1 MWSNVRYATRLLKK
15 SPKFAATVV
24 LTLALGIGA
33 NAAIFSVV
41 SGVLV
46 RRLPIRDP
54 QNVVVV
60 HDQFPTLNLPRTTV
74 SVLQFRDFSQRT
86 DLFQSTAA
94 LKRTDLTLTGQGQ
107 ALHLQGMEATSQLL
121 SLLGVRPEGVPDAA
135 CPGGQCETGS
145 TDCRSGPDQSR
156 RTSSHDFFRGLRCQ
170 ERITGRYLEDQ
181 IGSADRNKEAPAQNC
196 VARQR
201 WLSLRL
207 LAALVQPPPISCRAP
222 LWARRWGWETGSWSR
237 FLPPASGSRRL
248 LDRKSKGS
256 RPDDPLVKE

>member
-15 SPKFAATVV
+15 SPKFTATVV

-60 HDQFPTLNLPRTTV
+60 HDQFPT
-74 SVLQFRDFSQRT
+74 
-86 DLFQSTAA
+86 
-94 LKRTDLTLTGQGQ
+94 
-107 ALHLQGMEATSQLL
+107 LHLQGMEATSQLL

-156 RTSSHDFFRGLRCQ
+156 R
-170 ERITGRYLEDQ
+170 
-181 IGSADRNKEAPAQNC
+181 
-196 VARQR
+196 
-201 WLSLRL
+201 
-207 LAALVQPPPISCRAP
+207 
-222 LWARRWGWETGSWSR
+222 
-237 FLPPASGSRRL
+237 
-248 LDRKSKGS
+248 
-256 RPDDPLVKE
+256 